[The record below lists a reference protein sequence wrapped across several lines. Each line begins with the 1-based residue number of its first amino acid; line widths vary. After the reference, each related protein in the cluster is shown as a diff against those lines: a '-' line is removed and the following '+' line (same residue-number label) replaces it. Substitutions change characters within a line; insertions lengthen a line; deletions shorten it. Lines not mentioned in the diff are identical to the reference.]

1 LENTKIYKRGVRMV
15 EGRLEIEDE
24 VKEILQCIENKKNFV
39 LTGGA
44 GSGKTYSLVSL
55 IQEIG
60 RLYPNKSI
68 ICITYTNN
76 AVAEI
81 KSRISNDKLFVSTIH
96 EFLWKIIK
104 KYQKE
109 LKETIIELIYRE
121 EEKYKKFTLPKDN
134 LEKNEMKINLEYF
147 LNSEIVYDEYYS
159 LKSEEDSKI
168 GHDEVLLIAEKM
180 FEKYSKLCDIL
191 KDNANFIFIDEYQDT
206 SEEVTNIF
214 LNHINK
220 SKKENIIGFFGDS
233 MQSIYETGIGNI
245 KDDSLK
251 RINKIQ
257 NRRNPLKVIE
267 LTNKLRDDGIK
278 QIPSKDTQATN
289 IDEGTGKIKEGN
301 VKFIYSDNNILE
313 ELKKTYIFN
322 DWDFK
327 NTLNTKELRLTHKLN
342 AENSGFNE
350 LYNLYTND
358 FIYSKLISKLKEK
371 KISEDED
378 INNFGYIIEK
388 FPIFSGKGKIK
399 KNILEQVDMKSKK
412 EIEKI
417 KDIEWG
423 KIKNSF
429 INKDSLLGYKF
440 NGLTEKYESTSNRDK
455 ILQKLDLIYESI
467 NLYNENKY
475 VELFKKLKIKI
486 SSYEDKIKIRKEMNE
501 LIELMK
507 SQNDKIYEIID
518 KANNI
523 LNIKNDERY
532 IEFIENKGWYL
543 WNRIKDISFS
553 EYVKS
558 IEYQKEYFP
567 YSTQHSVKGSEFDN
581 VLVILDNGKWS
592 KYNFNLLLENI
603 FDENNILDKT
613 KKDIFN
619 RTKKLFY
626 VCCTRAKENLIVFI
640 QINNQ
645 KINKEKIISNA
656 KELFGEE
663 NVISGD
669 ELINNI

>member
-1 LENTKIYKRGVRMV
+1 MV

-278 QIPSKDTQATN
+278 QIPSKDTKATN

-388 FPIFSGKGKIK
+388 FPIFSGKGKE
-399 KNILEQVDMKSKK
+399 NILEQVDTKSKE

-656 KELFGEE
+656 KELFGEG

>member
-1 LENTKIYKRGVRMV
+1 MV
-15 EGRLEIEDE
+15 ERRLEIEDE
-24 VKEILQCIENKKNFV
+24 VKEMLQYIENKQNFI

-44 GSGKTYSLVSL
+44 GSGKTYSLISL

-60 RLYPNKSI
+60 RMYPNKSI
-68 ICITYTNN
+68 VCITYTNN

-104 KYQKE
+104 KYQRE
-109 LKETIIELIYRE
+109 LKETIIELIYSE

-206 SEEVTNIF
+206 SEEVANIF

-233 MQSIYETGIGNI
+233 MQSIYDSGIGNI

-257 NRRNPLKVIE
+257 NRRSSLKVIE

-278 QIPSKDTQATN
+278 QIPSKNTKETN
-289 IDEGTGKIKEGN
+289 IDEKTVKIKEGN
-301 VKFIYSDNNILE
+301 VKFIYSNNNILE

-342 AENSGFNE
+342 AENSGFKE

-507 SQNDKIYEIID
+507 SQNDKIYQIID

-663 NVISGD
+663 NVINGD

>member
-1 LENTKIYKRGVRMV
+1 MV

-257 NRRNPLKVIE
+257 NRRNLLKVIE